1 MAEGDADKPYK
12 PVIPPALHRA
22 IRHLPGVVDHCRKI
36 AERGA
41 QIGGDNYTVIVQNQ
55 PGTAR
60 PRAYIVPIN
69 TAAAIED
76 DERNSTLFRII
87 SGLRGM

>member
-1 MAEGDADKPYK
+1 MAAGDADRPYK
-12 PVIPPALHRA
+12 PVISQATHRA
-22 IRHLPGVVDHCRKI
+22 IRHLPAVVEHCRRI

-69 TAAAIED
+69 TGAAVED
-76 DERNSTLFRII
+76 DARNSTLFRII
-87 SGLRGM
+87 SGLRGS